1 MERAEKEPDVVDRDA
16 AESPARC
23 VWMLAGVVSYRLCNR
38 AFDCDHC
45 PLDRALREGA
55 RTPQGR
61 ALNDSLFP
69 ARQSCGKTASH
80 LFVD

>member
-1 MERAEKEPDVVDRDA
+1 MERAEEEPDVVDRDA
-16 AESPARC
+16 VESPARC

-55 RTPQGR
+55 RAAGPGLDRFAFPR
-61 ALNDSLFP
+61 AAVVREDGEPSV
-69 ARQSCGKTASH
+69 R
-80 LFVD
+80 

>member
-1 MERAEKEPDVVDRDA
+1 MNRAQEEPDVSYREAVVG
-16 AESPARC
+16 PARC

-55 RTPQGR
+55 RGADTRERLKSFTGR
-61 ALNDSLFP
+61 QTSF
-69 ARQSCGKTASH
+69 
-80 LFVD
+80 

>member
-1 MERAEKEPDVVDRDA
+1 MNRAQERPDGGCREA
-16 AESPARC
+16 AGSSAQC

-55 RTPQGR
+55 RGVDSHERLKSLTGR
-61 ALNDSLFP
+61 RTNF
-69 ARQSCGKTASH
+69 
-80 LFVD
+80 